1 MISLEVIFRKGRMSR
16 TRPRFSKHGSE
27 HISMTVDSN
36 DTDPQKMA
44 KSVLMTEQQSKLDGF
59 KPLDIYDKEIIT
71 EYLKQ
76 DLPRISELTF
86 TNLFIWRHRSQ
97 IQWREFEGTLLI
109 ILDPR
114 GGTPYGMPPVGTGD
128 KSLALDFLGKE
139 LGKITD
145 DVRVCRVD
153 KCTVEQYVHPDKYQV
168 VPDPDQSDYVYLTD
182 NLINLSGRKYH
193 RKKNHVNRFYRDND
207 FEYEDLSIDRV
218 ECFLEMQ
225 EDWCQIRNCAE
236 DLELLQ
242 EDRAIFEAMKFFEDL
257 DFEGGAIKIDNKIEA
272 FSLGEPLSPDTAVI
286 HIEKANP
293 KIPGIYA
300 AINQLFCEN
309 TWSEMKFINREQ
321 DLGSEGL
328 RKAKQSYHPHHMVEK
343 FTLIPR

>member
-1 MISLEVIFRKGRMSR
+1 MSR
-16 TRPRFSKHGSE
+16 KRPGFSEHGSE
-27 HISMTVDSN
+27 HITMIVDSS
-36 DTDPQKMA
+36 DTNPQMMDKP
-44 KSVLMTEQQSKLDGF
+44 VLMTEQQSKLDGF

-71 EYLKQ
+71 KYLKQ
-76 DLPRISELTF
+76 DPPRISELTF

-97 IQWREFEGTLLI
+97 IHWREFEGSLLI
-109 ILDPR
+109 IMDPLD
-114 GGTPYGMPPVGTGD
+114 GTSYGLPPMGTGD
-128 KSLALDFLGKE
+128 KSLALDFLCKE

-145 DVRVCRVD
+145 DVRVGRVD
-153 KCTVEQYVHPDKYQV
+153 KCSVEQYVHPDKYQV
-168 VPDPDQSDYVYLTD
+168 IPDPDQGDYVYLTD

-193 RKKNHVNRFYRDND
+193 RKKNHVNRFYREND
-207 FEYEDLSIDRV
+207 FEYEKLDIDQV

-236 DLELLQ
+236 NLELLQ

-257 DFEGGAIKIDNKIEA
+257 DFQGGAIKINNKIEA
-272 FSLGEPLSPDTAVI
+272 FSLGEPINSDTAVI

-309 TWSEMKFINREQ
+309 AWSEIKFINREQ
-321 DLGSEGL
+321 DLGSAGL
-328 RKAKQSYHPHHMVEK
+328 KKAKLSYHPHHMVNK